1 MSNDPTTDQNE
12 QGLPIEL
19 QHGRKVFERNLRG
32 AHEAMAKGI
41 PVSAI
46 VSGLLGVV
54 VQLANESIGPRDTR
68 RLLMAAAD
76 ANGNDDQ

>member
-1 MSNDPTTDQNE
+1 MNDE
-12 QGLPIEL
+12 QSALTIEQ

-41 PVSAI
+41 PVSAL

-54 VQLANESIGPRDTR
+54 VQLANESIGPRATR

-76 ANGNDDQ
+76 ANGNDD